1 MHYKRS
7 ISEVKRKYKYWTYE
21 PERKKKKPYW
31 TSLGLSVIT
40 YMDIVS
46 QFLKTPSIKI
56 YIGRNIKS
64 LSASIKQTESTVHNQ
79 GANHILPNVPRRNYT
94 DSL

>member
-1 MHYKRS
+1 
-7 ISEVKRKYKYWTYE
+7 
-21 PERKKKKPYW
+21 
-31 TSLGLSVIT
+31 
-40 YMDIVS
+40 MDIVS

-56 YIGRNIKS
+56 YIGRNIKT

-94 DSL
+94 DSLQFLPEGRNRAYTFQLILTPTRILKLGRDIIRSTQ